1 MLTKDNFTFEHV
13 MELKKNR
20 MVDSFILERSIYAF
34 GLLEALCRVN
44 MPFIFKGGTSLML
57 LLEQPR
63 RLSTDIDIIVAPG
76 TDVDH
81 YLGEASKIFPFEKV
95 EQQIRKGKNNIE
107 KRHYKYFYASP
118 IKGNKPFYI
127 LLDIVFEDNHYA
139 NVIMKP
145 IQNEFL
151 ITQAPY
157 FEVSLPSVDCI
168 LGDKLTAFAPHTTG
182 IPFGVGKELEII
194 KQMYDIA
201 SLTDNVV
208 HFEDVC
214 NSYKATVSSEIRYRG
229 IAATAEDVLHDTLEA
244 SACIASRGQ
253 YGDDYAKYLQ
263 GIKSLVT
270 HVYDERFSAER
281 AAVMACKVMH
291 MAACVLKN
299 VSYDHIQD
307 YSYYTKTDIGTSRY
321 SKLSKLRKFS
331 PEGFAHIAKTIEI
344 LDE

>member
-1 MLTKDNFTFEHV
+1 MLTKENFTLEHV

-20 MVDSFILERSIYAF
+20 IVDSFILERSIYAF

-57 LLEQPR
+57 LLDQPR

-81 YLGEASKIFPFEKV
+81 YLEEAGKIFPFEKV

-107 KRHYKYFYASP
+107 KRHYKYYYDSP
-118 IKGNKPFYI
+118 VKGQTPFFI
-127 LLDIVFEDNHYA
+127 FLDILFEENHYSK
-139 NVIMKP
+139 VIRKP
-145 IQNEFL
+145 IRNELL
-151 ITQAPY
+151 ITEEPY
-157 FEVSLPSVDCI
+157 YEVSLPSVDCI

-182 IPFGVGKELEII
+182 IPFGVDKELEII

-201 SLTDNVV
+201 SLTDVTE

-214 NSYKATVSSEIRYRG
+214 QSYMGTVSSEIRYRG
-229 IAATAEDVLHDTLEA
+229 IDALAEDVLRDTLEA

-253 YGDDYAKYLQ
+253 YGDDYNQYLQ

-270 HVYDERFSAER
+270 HVYDERFSAEK

-291 MAACVLKN
+291 MGACVLKN
-299 VSYDHIQD
+299 VPYEQIDDLSKYI
-307 YSYYTKTDIGTSRY
+307 KTDIGFSKY
-321 SKLSKLRKFS
+321 KKLSKLRKFNS
-331 PEGFAHIAKTIEI
+331 EGFAHIVKAIE
-344 LDE
+344 LLQE